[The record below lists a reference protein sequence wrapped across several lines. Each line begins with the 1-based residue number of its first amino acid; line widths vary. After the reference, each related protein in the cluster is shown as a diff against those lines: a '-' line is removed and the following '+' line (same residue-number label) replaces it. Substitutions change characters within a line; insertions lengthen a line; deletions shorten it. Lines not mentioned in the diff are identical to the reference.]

1 MERLTYKTI
10 DEIGYDGYILKDAPE
25 RVLQFG
31 EGNFLRAFTDH
42 FIDVLNEKTGF
53 NGKVVI
59 CQPRGGAKSK
69 VINGQ
74 DGLYTLLLRGI
85 SGGKMTEQ
93 MRIISCISRCINP
106 VEDFDELLACASNP
120 NLRFITSNTTEAG
133 IVYDSSCNLSDRP
146 AASFPAKLTQFLYER
161 YKADLPGFVILSC
174 ELIDRNGDVLLDC
187 VRKHIRQWA
196 LPDEFDAWVQ
206 NENSFCSTLVDRI
219 VTGYPKDEAE
229 GLCKKFGYTDELMDA
244 GEVYASWVIEG
255 DKKILDELPFDKAD
269 LPVVITDNVDPFK
282 KRKVRMLNGAHTS
295 MSPVAFMSGIDT
307 VGDCMKDPVI
317 SAYVKRALYDEIIP
331 VLGQAE
337 QKGAKEFA
345 EAVYDRFSN
354 PFIRHELLSILL
366 NTTAK
371 WKARVLPTIT
381 EYSEEKKALPEMLTF
396 SFAAY
401 IYLYHHASELTSE
414 GLAGDRDGK
423 RFVLSDDR
431 KVLELFDSQKDENVI
446 KTADAIMNSEDLW
459 QGELLS
465 IDGFTGEVIRDLK
478 LIEEVGMYEAVKR
491 ITAANGGEGHLE
503 HT

>member
-1 MERLTYKTI
+1 MEKLCYETIRKT
-10 DEIGYDGYILKDAPE
+10 GYDGYILKDAPE

-74 DGLYTLLLRGI
+74 DGLYTLMLRGI
-85 SGGKMTEQ
+85 TGGKMQEQ
-93 MRIISCISRCINP
+93 TRIISCISRCINP
-106 VEDFDELLACASNP
+106 LEEFDALLECAHNP
-120 NLRFITSNTTEAG
+120 DLSFITSNTTEAG
-133 IVYDSSCNLSDRP
+133 IVYDSTCALSDRP

-161 YKADLPGFVILSC
+161 YKAGLPGFIILSC
-174 ELIDRNGDVLLDC
+174 ELTDRNGDVLLDC
-187 VRKHIRQWA
+187 VRKYIRQWA
-196 LPDEFDAWVQ
+196 LPDEFDAWVN

-229 GLCKKFGYTDELMDA
+229 AVFEKLGYTDELLDA
-244 GEVYASWVIEG
+244 GEIYASWVIEG
-255 DKKILDELPFDKAD
+255 DQKIFDELPFDKAG
-269 LPVVITDNVDPFK
+269 LPVIITDNVDPFK

-295 MSPVAFMSGIDT
+295 MSPAAFMAGIDT

-317 SAYVKRALYDEIIP
+317 SAYVKKALYDEIIP
-331 VLGQAE
+331 VLGEDDRKASE
-337 QKGAKEFA
+337 QFA

-371 WKARVLPTIT
+371 WKARVLPTVT
-381 EYSEEKKALPEMLTF
+381 EYHAAFGSLPEILTF

-401 IYLYHHASELTSE
+401 IYLYHSADALSSE
-414 GLAGDRDGK
+414 GLTGERNGK
-423 RFVLSDDR
+423 SFTLSDDR
-431 KVLELFDSQKDENVI
+431 DVLELFYSQKGEDVI
-446 KTADAIMNSEDLW
+446 KAAVTIMNSDKLW
-459 QGELLS
+459 DGQLLALS
-465 IDGFTGEVIRDLK
+465 GFTGEVIRDLK
-478 LIEEVGMYEAVKR
+478 LIGEFGMYEAIKR
-491 ITAANGGEGHLE
+491 IACTGTEGGIS
-503 HT
+503 